1 MYGRRKKHDNKCFK
15 RGNYFIKGG
24 IFMETIIQFI
34 SNVGFPIFAF
44 CLMYNQSNTV
54 IKENTKAIQE
64 LSKKLND

>member
-1 MYGRRKKHDNKCFK
+1 
-15 RGNYFIKGG
+15 
-24 IFMETIIQFI
+24 METSIQSI
-34 SNVGFPIFAF
+34 SNVGFPVFAF